1 MANIIFEFIIQ
12 VFHLSILHLI
22 AYFETTRRQQYDVKN
37 YFIVSKNFE
46 VREGVGLLPPRP
58 PPPRVS
64 DGPLDQPGG
73 KCPSALL
80 SS

>member
-58 PPPRVS
+58 PPPSGLRWS
-64 DGPLDQPGG
+64 FGPTWR
-73 KCPSALL
+73 
-80 SS
+80 